1 MTLDMSF
8 VDLSFLVCRMGKVN
22 YVISILEDH
31 IKQLDY
37 ITEFTENI

>member
-1 MTLDMSF
+1 MSF
-8 VDLSFLVCRMGKVN
+8 VDLSFLVCRMGLMIVN